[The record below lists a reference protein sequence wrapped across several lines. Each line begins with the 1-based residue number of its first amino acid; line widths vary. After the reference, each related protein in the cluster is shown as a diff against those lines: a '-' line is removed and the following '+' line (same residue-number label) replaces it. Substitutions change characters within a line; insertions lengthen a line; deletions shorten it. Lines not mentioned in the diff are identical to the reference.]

1 MEAYFEFEQEQV
13 YIWSIIIL
21 STFLGVF
28 LRKISISN
36 LNGLIFVGLIE
47 SIEDLNRKGIVKF

>member
-28 LRKISISN
+28 LCKISISN

>member
-1 MEAYFEFEQEQV
+1 MEACFVFEQEHL

-21 STFLGVF
+21 STFLEVF
-28 LRKISISN
+28 LCKISISN

-47 SIEDLNRKGIVKF
+47 PIEDLNRKGIVKF